1 MKAKALTLLGFA
13 AKSGNLSYGFSAS
26 KEAIS
31 RKKSKLIIIA
41 SDISEKSNKEIIFIA
56 EKEAVTFLKLTDT
69 NIFELS
75 NAVGHKCGI
84 ISVNENGFA
93 KAIKEEIL
101 NDQ

>member
-1 MKAKALTLLGFA
+1 MKAKILTLLGFA
-13 AKSGNLSYGFSAS
+13 AKSGNLSYGFSAA
-26 KEAIS
+26 KEALN
-31 RKKSKLIIIA
+31 RKKAKLILIS
-41 SDISEKSNKEIIFIA
+41 SDISEKSKKEIIFTANQSNIS
-56 EKEAVTFLKLTDT
+56 FLTLDDTD
-69 NIFELS
+69 IFELS

>member
-1 MKAKALTLLGFA
+1 MKAKVLTLLGFA

-31 RKKSKLIIIA
+31 RKKSRLILIA
-41 SDISEKSNKEIIFIA
+41 SDISEKSKKEIIFTANQSNIS
-56 EKEAVTFLKLTDT
+56 FLTLDDTD
-69 NIFELS
+69 IFELS

>member
-26 KEAIS
+26 KEALS
-31 RKKSKLIIIA
+31 RRKTRLVIIA
-41 SDISEKSNKEIIFIA
+41 SDISEKTKKEIIFIA
-56 EKEAVTFLKLTDT
+56 NQSGVTFLSLANI

>member
-1 MKAKALTLLGFA
+1 MKAKVLTLLGFA
-13 AKSGNLSYGFSAS
+13 AKSGNLSYGFSVC
-26 KEAIS
+26 KEALS
-31 RKKSKLIIIA
+31 RKKARLVIIA
-41 SDISEKSNKEIIFIA
+41 SDISEKTNKEIVFIA
-56 EKEAVTFLKLTDT
+56 EKSGVTFLKLTNI

>member
-1 MKAKALTLLGFA
+1 MKAKTLTLLGFA

-26 KEAIS
+26 KEDIS

-56 EKEAVTFLKLTDT
+56 EKEKVTFLNLTNI